1 MEDTIKRLG
10 KVLGAGSMEAAGHDA
25 RFSVVDEEGF
35 KLRVSI
41 EGQSQ
46 RFMATL
52 TDGSGKTRCSI
63 DLAPVT
69 EAYEE
74 PSFDGRVTIRV
85 GHQLVH
91 LDSQPNV
98 GIEVESIEP
107 EHRSKSQRM
116 RALQATE
123 EQ

>member
-1 MEDTIKRLG
+1 VEETIKRLG
-10 KVLGAGSMEAAGHDA
+10 KVLGASSMEAAGHDA
-25 RFSVVDEEGF
+25 RFSVEDDSGF

-41 EGQSQ
+41 EGASQ

-52 TDGSGKTRCSI
+52 TDAGGKTRCTV

-69 EAYEE
+69 EAFEE
-74 PSFDGRVTIRV
+74 PNFEGRVTLRV

-91 LDSQPNV
+91 LDSLPTV

-107 EHRSKSQRM
+107 EHRAESQRL
-116 RALQATE
+116 RAMSKESL
-123 EQ
+123 

>member
-10 KVLGAGSMEAAGHDA
+10 KVLGASSMEAAGHDA
-25 RFSVVDEEGF
+25 RFSVMDESGY

-41 EGQSQ
+41 EGQTQ

-52 TDGSGKTRCSI
+52 TDANNRTRCSI

-69 EAYEE
+69 EAFEE
-74 PSFDGRVTIRV
+74 PSFAGRVTLRV

-116 RALQATE
+116 RALNGE
-123 EQ
+123 G